1 MMLTMSNDAQQVID
15 LARELGVNLQPWQ
28 EALIANALEID
39 PTTGKYR
46 RMEFMMPRRYQGFH
60 RVVHLFHRVVHLSQ
74 LPSGRWRASVKHNG
88 RRATATRPTKNE
100 ARQAAPNISRKPY

>member
-15 LARELGVNLQPWQ
+15 LARELGVNFQPWQ

-46 RMEFMMPRRYQGFH
+46 RMEFMMPRRYLGF
-60 RVVHLFHRVVHLSQ
+60 
-74 LPSGRWRASVKHNG
+74 
-88 RRATATRPTKNE
+88 TA
-100 ARQAAPNISRKPY
+100 

>member
-46 RMEFMMPRRYQGFH
+46 RMEFMMPRRYPGLH
-60 RVVHLFHRVVHLSQ
+60 RVVHLY
-74 LPSGRWRASVKHNG
+74 
-88 RRATATRPTKNE
+88 ATATRPTKNE

>member
-60 RVVHLFHRVVHLSQ
+60 RVVHLSQ

>member
-46 RMEFMMPRRYQGFH
+46 RMEFMMPRRYLG
-60 RVVHLFHRVVHLSQ
+60 VVHLSQ

-100 ARQAAPNISRKPY
+100 ARQAAPTTPRQPY

>member
-46 RMEFMMPRRYQGFH
+46 RMEFMMPRRYQG
-60 RVVHLFHRVVHLSQ
+60 RWELRQVHY
-74 LPSGRWRASVKHNG
+74 AHNG

>member
-46 RMEFMMPRRYQGFH
+46 RMEFMMPRRY
-60 RVVHLFHRVVHLSQ
+60 L
-74 LPSGRWRASVKHNG
+74 
-88 RRATATRPTKNE
+88 
-100 ARQAAPNISRKPY
+100 APR